1 MTENPQRDGSGR
13 GRAAAGNTAVGKPV
27 PGSAPPGSAPP
38 GVGHAEPHDGGR
50 RERLVRTLA
59 AATFLVFFQAYMVA
73 PLIPRL
79 AAALRAPLETAGLV
93 VPAYLIPYGVATLVY
108 GPLADRIGRR
118 RVMLAS
124 LAAFVVLVPL
134 TATSRSATELVGWRV
149 ATGVGASGLVPL
161 ALALIGALYPYQE
174 RGRPLGWL
182 FGAMAGGMAT
192 GSTLGAVLE
201 PALGWRGVFLVV
213 GALSLPVAA
222 LLVRDRHLLDVGHA
236 AGAGRAAR
244 AGAPGRGASGTVRDL
259 AAAYRALLAAG
270 RGLRTYAFVFVNAVF
285 HSGVFTWLGLY
296 FARRYGLG
304 EVGIGLA
311 LLGYGVPGFLLG
323 PVIGRAADR
332 WGRRWLVPAG
342 LAVSAAAALLLAAP
356 LPLVAAALAVTVLS
370 LGYDM
375 TQPLLAGIVT
385 ALGGPRGGQ
394 AMGLNVFLLFTG
406 FGIGSLAFGATIALG
421 FAPALL
427 LFGALQLT
435 AAAIAAPLFRD
446 ERAGPGPANRK
457 PGG

>member
-1 MTENPQRDGSGR
+1 M
-13 GRAAAGNTAVGKPV
+13 A
-27 PGSAPPGSAPP
+27 
-38 GVGHAEPHDGGR
+38 
-50 RERLVRTLA
+50 RERLVRALA

-79 AAALRAPLETAGLV
+79 ASALRAPVEATGLA
-93 VPAYLIPYGVATLVY
+93 VPAYLIPYGFATLVY

-124 LAAFVVLVPL
+124 LAAFVLLVPL
-134 TATSRSATELVGWRV
+134 TATARSATALVGWRV
-149 ATGVGASGLVPL
+149 ATGIGASGLVPL
-161 ALALIGALYPYQE
+161 ALALIGALYPYE
-174 RGRPLGWL
+174 ARGRPLGWL

-201 PALGWRGVFLVV
+201 PALGWRGVFLAV

-222 LLVRDRHLLDVGHA
+222 LLIRDRHLLDVGPA
-236 AGAGRAAR
+236 AGARP
-244 AGAPGRGASGTVRDL
+244 AGSPRPGGTVRDL
-259 AAAYRALLAAG
+259 AAAYRALLAPG
-270 RGLRTYAFVFVNAVF
+270 RGLRTYAYVFVNAVF

-296 FARRYGLG
+296 FTQRYRLG

-342 LAVSAAAALLLAAP
+342 LAVGAAAALVLAAP
-356 LPLVAAALAVTVLS
+356 LPLVAAVVAVTVLS

-385 ALGGPRGGQ
+385 ALGGPRGGL

-406 FGIGSLAFGATIALG
+406 FGIGSLAFGATVALG
-421 FAPALL
+421 FGPALL

-435 AAAIAAPLFRD
+435 AAVVAAPLFRD
-446 ERAGPGPANRK
+446 ERAGPAPADGRRA
-457 PGG
+457 P

>member
-1 MTENPQRDGSGR
+1 MTENRRLDTSGR
-13 GRAAAGNTAVGKPV
+13 GRGAPGGAPGGTADREPV
-27 PGSAPPGSAPP
+27 PGHVAPGSRR
-38 GVGHAEPHDGGR
+38 GEPHHDGE
-50 RERLVRTLA
+50 RERLIRTLA

-79 AAALRAPLETAGLV
+79 AAVLRAPLETAGLA

-134 TATSRSATELVGWRV
+134 SATARSATELVGWRV

-161 ALALIGALYPYQE
+161 ALALIGALYPYE
-174 RGRPLGWL
+174 ARGRPLGWL
-182 FGAMAGGMAT
+182 FDAMAGGMAA

-201 PALGWRGVFLVV
+201 PALGWRGVFLAV

-222 LLVRDRHLLDVGHA
+222 LLVRDRHLLDVGL
-236 AGAGRAAR
+236 
-244 AGAPGRGASGTVRDL
+244 AGAPVRRAGGTVRNL
-259 AAAYRALLAAG
+259 AATYRALLAPG
-270 RGLRTYAFVFVNAVF
+270 RGLRTYAYVFVNAVF

-296 FARRYGLG
+296 FSQRYGLG
-304 EVGIGLA
+304 AVGIGLA

-342 LAVSAAAALLLAAP
+342 LAVGAAAALVLAAP
-356 LPLVAAALAVTVLS
+356 LPLAAAAVAVTVLS

-406 FGIGSLAFGATIALG
+406 FGVGSLAFGAAVPLG
-421 FAPALL
+421 LGPALL

-435 AAAIAAPLFRD
+435 AAAIAAPLLRD
-446 ERAGPGPANRK
+446 ERTGPAPADGRRA
-457 PGG
+457 P